1 MKGMDPDRL
10 EMFRRR
16 LTGRRDEIYEKYRRA
31 EEERRGLGEPE
42 PEEEEAAQ
50 NESIADTLAEVDE
63 RERRE
68 IEAIDEA
75 LERIKLGSYG
85 RCEVCG
91 KPISVRRL
99 EAIPWTTVCGE
110 HANTA

>member
-10 EMFRRR
+10 EIFRKK
-16 LTGRRDEIYEKYRRA
+16 LTTRRDEIYEKYRLA
-31 EEERRGLGEPE
+31 EEERRGLGEIE
-42 PEEEEAAQ
+42 PEVEETAQ

-68 IEAIDEA
+68 IEAIDDA

-85 RCEVCG
+85 KCEVCG
-91 KPISVRRL
+91 KPIVARRL
-99 EAIPWTTVCGE
+99 EAIPWTTVCSG
-110 HANTA
+110 HAKTG